1 MSTDKPDTTPKRL
14 RAGEIIDA
22 QHEALMAALTRTSG
36 QGATVEIARNAK
48 GDYQFSVKVSDDD
61 PNKAQATAV
70 LIATVLETRYP
81 YGVPPEATA

>member
-1 MSTDKPDTTPKRL
+1 MSSEKPDATPKRL
-14 RAGEIIDA
+14 RAGAIIDA

-48 GDYQFSVKVSDDD
+48 GEYQFAVKVSDDD
-61 PNKAQATAV
+61 PNKAQAIAV
-70 LIATVLETRYP
+70 LLAGDLATRYP